1 VSVPRPGASRR
12 GRNRRPDPAY
22 PVGENE
28 IPKGPVRLAMVL
40 PQVLDKHGVLG
51 QVKRMDVLEHWPEI
65 VGEHVA
71 RVTNAKG
78 VDDATLIVEVRS
90 SAWLME
96 LNMMK
101 GDFLQR
107 VNARLEETPLDRIVF
122 VLAETE

>member
-1 VSVPRPGASRR
+1 
-12 GRNRRPDPAY
+12 
-22 PVGENE
+22 VGENE
-28 IPKGPVRLAMVL
+28 KPKGPVRLAMVL
-40 PQVLDKHGVLG
+40 PDVLDKHGVLG
-51 QVKRMDVLEHWPEI
+51 QVKRMDVLQDWPEI

-107 VNARLEETPLDRIVF
+107 VNARMEETPLDRIVF